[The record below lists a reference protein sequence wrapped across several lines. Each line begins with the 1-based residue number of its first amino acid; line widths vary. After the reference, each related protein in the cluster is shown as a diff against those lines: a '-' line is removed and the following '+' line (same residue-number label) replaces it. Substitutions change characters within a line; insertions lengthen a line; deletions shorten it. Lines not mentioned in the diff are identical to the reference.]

1 MSAAG
6 AYGGRARGSAIS
18 RSAHC
23 SRTQCHMELRE
34 GIVIQAFFTDIKPPA
49 ERAAYWTDAVG
60 KAFTRLEVRARED
73 AKIHGAIR
81 QASVAGVHVGSLEAS
96 PQRMTRTAPLIA
108 ADGDNSLVVSLQR
121 AGAGVATQDGREV
134 PVTAGELVI
143 LDTRRPYALNFT
155 GPVRQSVATV
165 PREMLDL
172 PDSALRLATGRT
184 YSTVQGISGVLA
196 SYVNGL
202 VTITDH
208 CSCAPDQCACA
219 PASKEFLGR
228 GIVDILTALVALEGN
243 AKDVAAYEVQETLLL
258 RLRTYIRS
266 HLHDPSLS
274 PASVAA
280 AHHISVRYLYQL
292 FQGEPMT
299 VGRWIQRLRLE
310 GCRRDLVT
318 PELAG
323 QTVAAIA
330 HRWGFASHAH
340 FSRTF
345 RSVYGLS
352 PAEFRRA
359 GLSPTGTDPDVG
371 HRA

>member
-1 MSAAG
+1 MHLAP
-6 AYGGRARGSAIS
+6 
-18 RSAHC
+18 
-23 SRTQCHMELRE
+23 RE
-34 GIVIQAFFTDIKPPA
+34 GIVVQAFFTDIKPPA
-49 ERAAYWTDAVG
+49 ERAEYWTDAVG
-60 KAFTRLEVRARED
+60 KAFTRLEVCTRGEAR
-73 AKIHGAIR
+73 IHGAIR
-81 QASVAGVHVGSLEAS
+81 GACVAGVHVGSLEAG
-96 PQRMTRTAPLIA
+96 PQRMARTAPLIA
-108 ADGDNSLVVSLQR
+108 ADGDDSLVVSLQR
-121 AGAGVATQDGREV
+121 AGASVATQDGRET
-134 PVTAGELVI
+134 PVAAGELVI
-143 LDTRRPYALNFT
+143 LDTRRPYAMDFA

-184 YSTVQGISGVLA
+184 FSTVQGISGILA

-208 CSCAPDQCACA
+208 CSCAPDQCTCA
-219 PASKEFLGR
+219 PASKEFLGQ
-228 GIVDILTALVALEGN
+228 GIVDILTALVAPEGI
-243 AKDVAAYEVQETLLL
+243 AKDEATYAGQAALLL

-292 FQGEPMT
+292 FQGEPVT

-352 PAEFRRA
+352 PAELRRA
-359 GLSPTGTDPDVG
+359 ALPPTGTVLDVT